1 MNNGVFITE
10 KAYRHMRQ
18 HIMARY
24 PGEACGIMIGN
35 REGDSIEDVYITDNT
50 EPEENAGRSF
60 FIDPLEIYRIEKE
73 TEGMGSIIGFF
84 HSHPDKPA
92 VPSKKDEMYMI
103 PGMLYLIFSTEYERT
118 ADVKGYEKH
127 QAGDS
132 FLIKEVTL
140 K

>member
-1 MNNGVFITE
+1 MNNGVFISE
-10 KAYRHMRQ
+10 KAYRHMRE

-24 PGEACGIMIGN
+24 PDEACGIITGN
-35 REGDSIEDVYITDNT
+35 REGDSIEDVYITDNA
-50 EPEENAGRSF
+50 EPDETAGRGF
-60 FIDPLEIYRIEKE
+60 FIDPLEIYRIERE
-73 TEGMGSIIGFF
+73 TDGRGSIIGFF

-103 PGMLYLIFSTEYERT
+103 PGMLYLIFSAEYERT
-118 ADVKGYEKH
+118 AEVKGYEKQ

-132 FLIKEVTL
+132 FFIKEVTL